1 MNINFYNSKIRKNE
15 VNKSLGVAIVKTCS
29 LKEGSS
35 IEDPILY
42 MVYDTSLMGCNYV
55 YIPDFGRY
63 YFITGKEID
72 GKTLYIT
79 CHVDV
84 LKTYATD
91 IKASKG
97 TATRSNIYNKN
108 IPDSLAMEI
117 PQNKIQY
124 RKLSEALTGGTYIC
138 IIGG

>member
-55 YIPDFGRY
+55 YIPDFSRY

-124 RKLSEALTGGTYIC
+124 RKLSEALTGDTYIC

>member
-42 MVYDTSLMGCNYV
+42 MVYDTSLMSCNYV